1 MNNKKMNDEKVRVTE
16 EFMDDMIFKKDILV
30 DILVDIL
37 GGGNKEPLVVSL
49 GHNRYEVRRFS
60 NLEHRII
67 QLLEKELESLE
78 NLLDT
83 IDLENPIK
91 QE

>member
-16 EFMDDMIFKKDILV
+16 EFMDDVIFKK
-30 DILVDIL
+30 DIL

>member
-1 MNNKKMNDEKVRVTE
+1 MNNKKMNNGKVRVTE
-16 EFMDDMIFKKDILV
+16 EFMDDVIFKK

-49 GHNRYEVRRFS
+49 GRNRYDVRRFS

-83 IDLENPIK
+83 IDLENPIRQK
-91 QE
+91 

>member
-1 MNNKKMNDEKVRVTE
+1 MNNKKMNNGKVRVTE
-16 EFMDDMIFKKDILV
+16 EFMDDVIFKKDILV
-30 DILVDIL
+30 DIL
-37 GGGNKEPLVVSL
+37 GGENKEPLVVSL
-49 GHNRYEVRRFS
+49 GYNRYEVRRFS

-83 IDLENPIK
+83 IDLENPIRQK
-91 QE
+91 

>member
-16 EFMDDMIFKKDILV
+16 EFMDDVIFKK

-49 GHNRYEVRRFS
+49 GHNRCEVRRFS

>member
-1 MNNKKMNDEKVRVTE
+1 MNNKKMNNEKVRVTE
-16 EFMDDMIFKKDILV
+16 EFMDDVIFKK

-49 GHNRYEVRRFS
+49 GNNRYEVRRFS

>member
-1 MNNKKMNDEKVRVTE
+1 MNNKKMNNEKVRVTE
-16 EFMDDMIFKKDILV
+16 EFMDDVIFKKDILV
-30 DILVDIL
+30 DIL
-37 GGGNKEPLVVSL
+37 GGGSKEPLVVSL
-49 GHNRYEVRRFS
+49 GYNRYEVRRFS

-67 QLLEKELESLE
+67 QLLERELETLE

>member
-1 MNNKKMNDEKVRVTE
+1 MNNKKMNNGKVRVTE
-16 EFMDDMIFKKDILV
+16 EFMDDVIFKK

-49 GHNRYEVRRFS
+49 GHNRYDVRRFS

-67 QLLEKELESLE
+67 QLLEKELESFE

-83 IDLENPIK
+83 IDLENPIRQK
-91 QE
+91 

>member
-1 MNNKKMNDEKVRVTE
+1 MNNKKMNNEKVRVTE
-16 EFMDDMIFKKDILV
+16 EFMDDVIFKK

-49 GHNRYEVRRFS
+49 GHNRYEARRFS

>member
-1 MNNKKMNDEKVRVTE
+1 MNNKKMNNGKVRVTE
-16 EFMDDMIFKKDILV
+16 EFMDDVIFKK

-49 GHNRYEVRRFS
+49 GHNRYDVRQFS

-83 IDLENPIK
+83 IDLENPIRQK
-91 QE
+91 

>member
-1 MNNKKMNDEKVRVTE
+1 MNNKKMNNEKVRVTE
-16 EFMDDMIFKKDILV
+16 EFMDDVIFKK

-49 GHNRYEVRRFS
+49 GYNRYEVRRFS

>member
-1 MNNKKMNDEKVRVTE
+1 MNNKKMNNEKVRVTE
-16 EFMDDMIFKKDILV
+16 EFMDDVIFKK

-49 GHNRYEVRRFS
+49 GHNRYEGRRFS

-67 QLLEKELESLE
+67 QLVEKELESLE

>member
-16 EFMDDMIFKKDILV
+16 EFMDDVIFKK

-49 GHNRYEVRRFS
+49 GHNRYEERRFS

-67 QLLEKELESLE
+67 QLLEKELESFE

>member
-16 EFMDDMIFKKDILV
+16 EFMDDVIFKK

-49 GHNRYEVRRFS
+49 GHNRY
-60 NLEHRII
+60 
-67 QLLEKELESLE
+67 
-78 NLLDT
+78 
-83 IDLENPIK
+83 
-91 QE
+91 

>member
-1 MNNKKMNDEKVRVTE
+1 MNNKKMNNEKVRVTE
-16 EFMDDMIFKKDILV
+16 EFMDDMIFKK

-49 GHNRYEVRRFS
+49 GHNRYEVRWFS